1 MYVKDLKNA
10 FLYYDEVYMDYDE
23 DHLDQILDLIR
34 PDNSLII
41 IQSKKYTYDKLRLR
55 KSI

>member
-1 MYVKDLKNA
+1 MYAKDLKNA

-23 DHLDQILDLIR
+23 NHLDQTLDFIR

-41 IQSKKYTYDKLRLR
+41 IQSKKYTYDKQRFR
-55 KSI
+55 